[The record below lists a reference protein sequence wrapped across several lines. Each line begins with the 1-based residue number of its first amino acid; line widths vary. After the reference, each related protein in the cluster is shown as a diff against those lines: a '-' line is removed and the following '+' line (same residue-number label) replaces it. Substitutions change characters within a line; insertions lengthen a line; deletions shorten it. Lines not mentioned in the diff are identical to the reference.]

1 MSIELFQVVLLV
13 KDCGHFG
20 VSLLTETGRGT
31 RVSPKTT
38 HPSTDSHTHTQRQ
51 ICART
56 HAHTHTHTQRHEH
69 DCMHMHMC
77 KHTCT
82 CTHTHTHTHTCV
94 ISWHV
99 SFTAYTICHFM
110 FQEGQEKEKKL
121 RSWMNRERQKLAMH
135 RPGLQEKPSCY
146 HWILNRKSWIF
157 VKALLYKK
165 LFKKIKKQTW
175 LHIRPSP
182 EDFSQKD
189 RI

>member
-56 HAHTHTHTQRHEH
+56 HAHTQTHTHTQRHEH

-82 CTHTHTHTHTCV
+82 CTHTHTHTHLRHQLTGLIHCLHHM
-94 ISWHV
+94 SLYV
-99 SFTAYTICHFM
+99 S
-110 FQEGQEKEKKL
+110 G
-121 RSWMNRERQKLAMH
+121 
-135 RPGLQEKPSCY
+135 RPGK
-146 HWILNRKSWIF
+146 R
-157 VKALLYKK
+157 
-165 LFKKIKKQTW
+165 KKIKKLNEQGKAEISNAQTRAARET
-175 LHIRPSP
+175 LLPL
-182 EDFSQKD
+182 DSQQKVLNFCEGTAV
-189 RI
+189 